1 MSQDNQKPKPVTII
15 VNARPHTWE
24 AKDITYEQAV
34 ELAYPGQQ
42 PNDQDT
48 YTVRYSRG
56 HNGHGTGSLTA
67 SHSVRVKKEM
77 VFDVYRTS
85 RS

>member
-1 MSQDNQKPKPVTII
+1 MSQDNQKPKPVTVI